1 MICHTGPNH
10 WPQQKALLDMS
21 RHLLLA
27 YLRQSLHDLLL
38 AGLVTSS
45 VLQYSLQASQRT
57 VSFMLP
63 VVQEQAKAHSA
74 EADTCR
80 FAAHMIA
87 SDAMNQ
93 AVLRDQIAISHAAEA
108 DACQL
113 AARMMVRSAFS
124 KAVLEDQIATLRQ
137 ARRTL

>member
-27 YLRQSLHDLLL
+27 YLRQSL
-38 AGLVTSS
+38 LVTSS

-93 AVLRDQIAISHAAEA
+93 AVLCDQIAISHAAEA